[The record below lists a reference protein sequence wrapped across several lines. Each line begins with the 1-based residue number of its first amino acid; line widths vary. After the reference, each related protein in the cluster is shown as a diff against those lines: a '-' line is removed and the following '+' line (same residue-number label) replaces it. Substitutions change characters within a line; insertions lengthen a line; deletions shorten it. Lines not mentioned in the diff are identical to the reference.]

1 MKSEMVERVAI
12 AQYWAYLL
20 QGIKVW
26 TSPEEVW
33 ADADDHTK
41 AHYRHMAR
49 SAIEALMEP
58 TSDMVDDACFG
69 CDTARD
75 LYVDA
80 FRDQGAE
87 PAHSDFTRRWRA
99 ALTAALSES
108 GN

>member
-1 MKSEMVERVAI
+1 
-12 AQYWAYLL
+12 
-20 QGIKVW
+20 
-26 TSPEEVW
+26 
-33 ADADDHTK
+33 
-41 AHYRHMAR
+41 
-49 SAIEALMEP
+49 MEP
-58 TSDMVDDACFG
+58 TIDMVDDACFG